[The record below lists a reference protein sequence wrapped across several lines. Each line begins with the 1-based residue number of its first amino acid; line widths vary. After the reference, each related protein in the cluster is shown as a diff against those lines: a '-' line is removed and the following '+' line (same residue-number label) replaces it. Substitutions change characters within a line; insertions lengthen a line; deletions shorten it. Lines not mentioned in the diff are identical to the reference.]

1 MWTISLGKADARDG
15 YHYIRNTLANLVS
28 KNHACL
34 RYMLSGL
41 QGVSVRMSDWFL
53 LQGSVHF

>member
-1 MWTISLGKADARDG
+1 MWTISLGKADVRDG
-15 YHYIRNTLANLVS
+15 YHHICNTLA

-41 QGVSVRMSDWFL
+41 QGVSVRVRDWFL
-53 LQGSVHF
+53 LQESVHF